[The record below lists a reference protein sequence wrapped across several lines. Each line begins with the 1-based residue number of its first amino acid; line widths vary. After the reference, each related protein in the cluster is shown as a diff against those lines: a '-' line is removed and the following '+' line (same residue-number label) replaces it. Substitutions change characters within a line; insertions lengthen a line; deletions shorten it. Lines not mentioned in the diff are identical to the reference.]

1 LNINQS
7 HAVKFIHPTEEAF
20 ARVLDFYG
28 IEWQYEPRTFP
39 LEWDEDG
46 NVSEAF
52 TPDFYLPSQDLF
64 IELTTVRPQLVTLK
78 NRKMQRMHELY
89 PQINI
94 KLFKRR
100 EMRDM
105 MVKYGLYEEAN
116 HILGSQAQVS
126 GDTNNG

>member
-1 LNINQS
+1 LNIHQS

-64 IELTTVRPQLVTLK
+64 IELTTVRPQLVTHK

-116 HILGSQAQVS
+116 NIRGSQAQVS

>member
-1 LNINQS
+1 MNIHQS

-64 IELTTVRPQLVTLK
+64 IELTTVRPQLVTHK

-116 HILGSQAQVS
+116 NIRGSQAQVS